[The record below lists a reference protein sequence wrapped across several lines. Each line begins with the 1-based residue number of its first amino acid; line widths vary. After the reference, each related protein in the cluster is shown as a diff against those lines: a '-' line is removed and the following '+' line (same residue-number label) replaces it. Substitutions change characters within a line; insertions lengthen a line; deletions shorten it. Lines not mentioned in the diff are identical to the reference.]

1 MSTGAHA
8 GRDHLTWIGHG
19 TVLIAMGG
27 TRVLVDPILRPRV
40 MHLKRF
46 HPIPKHAL
54 RSLDAVMIT
63 HLHHDHLDPPSLESL
78 GKDLPIIMPA
88 GSAQLLRRKRFTRVI
103 EIGEGERIQI
113 GALKATAT
121 HADHPSKR
129 DHPLSGSADPLG
141 FLFEGSKRIYVAGDT
156 DLFDEM
162 ELIGPV
168 DYACLPV
175 TGWGPGLGP
184 GHMDPERAAE
194 AARRLQAKVAIPIH
208 WGTLWPI
215 GLGKPPREPADEF
228 VDHCVRVAPASEARL
243 LEPGSTIEF

>member
-54 RSLDAVMIT
+54 RSLDAVLIT

-88 GSAQLLRRKRFTRVI
+88 GSATILRRKRFTRVI
-103 EIGEGERIQI
+103 EIAEGERIQI
-113 GALKATAT
+113 GALQATAT
-121 HADHPSKR
+121 PADHPSKR

-141 FLFEGSKRIYVAGDT
+141 YLFEGSKRIYVAGDT

-168 DYACLPV
+168 DYACLPIS
-175 TGWGPGLGP
+175 GWGPGLGP
-184 GHMDPERAAE
+184 GHLNPERAAE
-194 AARRLQAKVAIPIH
+194 AAHRLQARVAIPIH

-215 GLGKPPREPADEF
+215 GLGSPPQEPPLAFNEA
-228 VDHCVRVAPASEARL
+228 VSRISPSTRVEL
-243 LEPGSTIEF
+243 LPPGGSLAL